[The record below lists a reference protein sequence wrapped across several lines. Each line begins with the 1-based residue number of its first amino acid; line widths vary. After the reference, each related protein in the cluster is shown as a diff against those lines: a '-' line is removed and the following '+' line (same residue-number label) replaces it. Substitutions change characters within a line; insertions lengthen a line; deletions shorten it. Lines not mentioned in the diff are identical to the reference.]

1 MSSGI
6 FTFPLNP
13 PLAKGDLWQ
22 GVALLAYGDGGY
34 YKYVAIIVLNIINI
48 VVQHLLFSSI
58 LIAKNTKMLHGVTSA

>member
-1 MSSGI
+1 MINNNI

-34 YKYVAIIVLNIINI
+34 SRGLWQGVA
-48 VVQHLLFSSI
+48 LLAYGDGSC
-58 LIAKNTKMLHGVTSA
+58 